1 MTIRIASRSSK
12 LALAQVEEFVKK
24 FGISDYKIIKVKTE
38 GDIKSANGE
47 TLFDKAHFV
56 SDVQKCLLN
65 SEADIAVH
73 SAKDTPAKETA
84 GLLRYFL
91 PSQSNE
97 DVLILREEDKFN
109 SEMKLGTSSLRRQ
122 LQAKHHLNAINIVN
136 LSGNVD
142 TRLEKLS
149 QGEYDCI
156 ILAKAGLARLKLLN
170 ELQYEVMDWSTA
182 SGQGFLCI
190 EVLNDPSA
198 DIYNFLLKSIRE
210 IDSNLGKNISTERS
224 ILEAI
229 NAGCLECIMLNHKGE
244 VCEASGDNIF
254 IVSDKIIKTP
264 PVNSG
269 ALVGLTRNKVLEL
282 ASINKYKVSEE
293 TISRYDLY
301 TADEVF
307 LTGTA
312 AEIISVVEIDKRTIG
327 SGKPGLVTKELSLL
341 YSDYAKESGISFD

>member
-1 MTIRIASRSSK
+1 MTIKIASRSSK

-65 SEADIAVH
+65 GEADIAVH
-73 SAKDTPAKETA
+73 SAKDTPAGETT

-97 DVLILREEDKFN
+97 DVLIFREEDKFN

-210 IDSNLGKNISTERS
+210 IDFNLGKNISTERS

-229 NAGCLECIMLNHKGE
+229 NAGCNSAISIQTQSNLESENSQLIHLGE
-244 VCEASGDNIF
+244 IYGVE
-254 IVSDKIIKTP
+254 
-264 PVNSG
+264 
-269 ALVGLTRNKVLEL
+269 
-282 ASINKYKVSEE
+282 KY
-293 TISRYDLY
+293 
-301 TADEVF
+301 
-307 LTGTA
+307 
-312 AEIISVVEIDKRTIG
+312 
-327 SGKPGLVTKELSLL
+327 
-341 YSDYAKESGISFD
+341 ISFSGTNAEKTINDIKNQDGLKLLNEHNWYSFKHCF

>member
-1 MTIRIASRSSK
+1 M
-12 LALAQVEEFVKK
+12 
-24 FGISDYKIIKVKTE
+24 
-38 GDIKSANGE
+38 
-47 TLFDKAHFV
+47 
-56 SDVQKCLLN
+56 
-65 SEADIAVH
+65 
-73 SAKDTPAKETA
+73 
-84 GLLRYFL
+84 

-210 IDSNLGKNISTERS
+210 IDLNLGKNISTERS

-229 NAGCLECIMLNHKGE
+229 NAGCNSAISIQTQSNLESENSQLIHLGE
-244 VCEASGDNIF
+244 IYGVE
-254 IVSDKIIKTP
+254 
-264 PVNSG
+264 
-269 ALVGLTRNKVLEL
+269 
-282 ASINKYKVSEE
+282 KY
-293 TISRYDLY
+293 
-301 TADEVF
+301 
-307 LTGTA
+307 
-312 AEIISVVEIDKRTIG
+312 
-327 SGKPGLVTKELSLL
+327 
-341 YSDYAKESGISFD
+341 ISFSGTNAEKTINDIKNQDGLKLLNEHN

>member
-1 MTIRIASRSSK
+1 MTIKIASRSSK

-73 SAKDTPAKETA
+73 SAKDTPAGETT

-97 DVLILREEDKFN
+97 DVLIFREEDKFN
-109 SEMKLGTSSLRRQ
+109 SEMKLGTRSLRRQ

-170 ELQYEVMDWSTA
+170 ELIIRTNIIIPI
-182 SGQGFLCI
+182 I
-190 EVLNDPSA
+190 EPEIFFVKVKPSV
-198 DIYNFLLKSIRE
+198 Y
-210 IDSNLGKNISTERS
+210 
-224 ILEAI
+224 
-229 NAGCLECIMLNHKGE
+229 H
-244 VCEASGDNIF
+244 
-254 IVSDKIIKTP
+254 
-264 PVNSG
+264 
-269 ALVGLTRNKVLEL
+269 
-282 ASINKYKVSEE
+282 Y
-293 TISRYDLY
+293 
-301 TADEVF
+301 
-307 LTGTA
+307 
-312 AEIISVVEIDKRTIG
+312 G
-327 SGKPGLVTKELSLL
+327 SGPYGSGSGVSGSYPSYLILYYIHVSTTPGYDYVNLL
-341 YSDYAKESGISFD
+341 YKKWR